1 MHCMISYILTRILLT
16 HTPILTP
23 KKNKKKYFFKNTDE
37 TEEIKTEQ
45 SEFSCYAF
53 FFVFFVVNPNN
64 SSSTEHHTHH
74 PRNHL
79 STTDLISLHSNFIC
93 ETHQTFIV
101 FFWKRNIC
109 KLCIF
114 SMICITHGRG
124 NLFSFFYFNVT
135 ELCP

>member
-23 KKNKKKYFFKNTDE
+23 KKNKKNTSL
-37 TEEIKTEQ
+37 KTLTKQ
-45 SEFSCYAF
+45 RKSKLNNLNFHVMHF